1 MLTSEIARKLE
12 AIGVEFYTLEVVAK
26 DKDAQGKLVGSC
38 ENGKKKIK
46 YNKTATP
53 PKAPAP
59 AEKKS

>member
-1 MLTSEIARKLE
+1 
-12 AIGVEFYTLEVVAK
+12 VEFYTLEVVAK